1 MTVLLIVCLFDGFI
15 IQIAALPRTDSVIS
29 TTRTAQLATTT
40 MNSELSFRDFM
51 SSKNLKKVSDFLPYL
66 VAQTHFS
73 LQEFTHT
80 GNGLTVAEDD
90 DRHSRNSLSVLNVS
104 PQATTS
110 EPTMGPTTVNNVGS
124 KSHVATKIIVVVV
137 VVVVVFFLLV
147 WCTGVY
153 YFSRTTHG
161 DYDCCSLLFCIGL
174 CRSTRVHPDVHHA
187 DEANP

>member
-73 LQEFTHT
+73 LQEFTHA
-80 GNGLTVAEDD
+80 GTVDTW
-90 DRHSRNSLSVLNVS
+90 V
-104 PQATTS
+104 TT
-110 EPTMGPTTVNNVGS
+110 PCGGDARCWTYKRFRYPLRGPTPP
-124 KSHVATKIIVVVV
+124 
-137 VVVVVFFLLV
+137 LV
-147 WCTGVY
+147 
-153 YFSRTTHG
+153 
-161 DYDCCSLLFCIGL
+161 
-174 CRSTRVHPDVHHA
+174 TRPHIH
-187 DEANP
+187 